1 VQQKNYP
8 IALKHF
14 YRSRELAIKI
24 NDLNTLMLNHFNLG
38 FCNALLFGKYKTQTY
53 LQNSAKNYELA
64 QAIAK
69 KIDNITYIYTC
80 YNRLGDLYILNQ
92 DYKRAINYFE
102 TVLINK
108 KEVSDWELG
117 ASYASLAKANIGLKK
132 YDQAT
137 KFAELGFSIAK
148 KNNDYINIDKS
159 LSLLAQSYR
168 LKGDFKKAYDV
179 LSDKARYAASASDEE
194 AKKRVNELL
203 ITQKNLENQ
212 YLTKEI
218 AAQERNIW
226 LNRLLFAITTSFLI
240 LVSILLFVVYQK
252 SKQKSKLN
260 RLLADNNIEIL
271 QQKDLITQQ
280 NIELQQ
286 NDDYK
291 NKLLSVIGHD
301 LRSPFATTLH
311 ATKFFKDGDISKE
324 ELTLFI
330 DDFQEKISNCLVMLN
345 DLLTWTRNHNSETNK
360 AVYQLGPV
368 TDLVINELEDTVSL
382 KQINLNHRNPKIF
395 DNVLVDNKQLMV
407 ILRNLI
413 TNAIKFTKPK
423 GTIEVYY
430 SDEPSTGQINLH
442 IKDNGIGMDNTK
454 VEKIFAIFGD
464 EVSSIGTSGESGN
477 GLGLSLVKDFAKL
490 NNIKIQLKS
499 EENSGTEF
507 ILTFKQVKTE
517 DQ

>member
-1 VQQKNYP
+1 
-8 IALKHF
+8 
-14 YRSRELAIKI
+14 
-24 NDLNTLMLNHFNLG
+24 M
-38 FCNALLFGKYKTQTY
+38 
-53 LQNSAKNYELA
+53 
-64 QAIAK
+64 
-69 KIDNITYIYTC
+69 
-80 YNRLGDLYILNQ
+80 
-92 DYKRAINYFE
+92 
-102 TVLINK
+102 
-108 KEVSDWELG
+108 
-117 ASYASLAKANIGLKK
+117 
-132 YDQAT
+132 
-137 KFAELGFSIAK
+137 
-148 KNNDYINIDKS
+148 
-159 LSLLAQSYR
+159 
-168 LKGDFKKAYDV
+168 
-179 LSDKARYAASASDEE
+179 
-194 AKKRVNELL
+194 
-203 ITQKNLENQ
+203 
-212 YLTKEI
+212 
-218 AAQERNIW
+218 
-226 LNRLLFAITTSFLI
+226 I

-382 KQINLNHRNPKIF
+382 KQINLNHRYPKIF
-395 DNVLVDNKQLMV
+395 DSVLVDNKQLMV

-490 NNIKIQLKS
+490 NDIKIQLKS

>member
-1 VQQKNYP
+1 MGTRCQLCEFSQSQ
-8 IALKHF
+8 
-14 YRSRELAIKI
+14 YR
-24 NDLNTLMLNHFNLG
+24 F
-38 FCNALLFGKYKTQTY
+38 
-53 LQNSAKNYELA
+53 
-64 QAIAK
+64 
-69 KIDNITYIYTC
+69 
-80 YNRLGDLYILNQ
+80 
-92 DYKRAINYFE
+92 
-102 TVLINK
+102 
-108 KEVSDWELG
+108 
-117 ASYASLAKANIGLKK
+117 KK

-159 LSLLAQSYR
+159 LSLLAQSYQ

-226 LNRLLFAITTSFLI
+226 LNRLLFTITTSFLI